1 MPGMGSNET
10 MGSDKTHDPRANQAR
25 VHGTGEPVLP
35 ATGPDECDV
44 ILSPNPSTARSTKT
58 KLGRD
63 ETRGPVQG
71 ACESNMHCGA
81 EIRQTATSPQMG
93 SNEALTRTTGYV
105 AWDEHAPKRSDCLS
119 KTEMSNISD
128 EVSNISDQVSNIS
141 DPGFLLSMTTGERP
155 GRHLNVES
163 KDKIKELLANLSS
176 TSSISKVQ
184 QTQREKDLIA
194 DHLNAGTPDIT
205 SSRMSGVTGLISSNE
220 TAFDPRACAQDGI
233 DAYARLAWGPPDM
246 TANTSGGT
254 TGQISYGLGNVVSFY
269 DLDQDEIVREIESL
283 ESCKINSRR
292 PTESVKFPALQPRIL
307 NDYVPTASAAP
318 AALSDEE
325 LEDED
330 IGV

>member
-1 MPGMGSNET
+1 VAALIGATYCYLRYTKRKAQNKIVASDLTWASRLSTGGSSMPGMGSNET
-10 MGSDKTHDPRANQAR
+10 MGSDETHDPGANQAS

-35 ATGPDECDV
+35 ATGPDESDV
-44 ILSPNPSTARSTKT
+44 ILSDFISSDFTSSDVISPNPSTARSTKP

-71 ACESNMHCGA
+71 ACESNMYCAA

-128 EVSNISDQVSNIS
+128 EVSNISDEVSNIS

-176 TSSISKVQ
+176 TSSISEVQ

-194 DHLNAGTPDIT
+194 DHLNADTRHH
-205 SSRMSGVTGLISSNE
+205 SKQNVRCNW
-220 TAFDPRACAQDGI
+220 ANFQQYNGI
-233 DAYARLAWGPPDM
+233 
-246 TANTSGGT
+246 
-254 TGQISYGLGNVVSFY
+254 
-269 DLDQDEIVREIESL
+269 
-283 ESCKINSRR
+283 
-292 PTESVKFPALQPRIL
+292 
-307 NDYVPTASAAP
+307 
-318 AALSDEE
+318 
-325 LEDED
+325 
-330 IGV
+330 